1 LRKGSAKAL
10 GIAALIGLAA
20 TVLTVIS
27 AQTAIVRLLHLKSRD
42 LYFVAKAPEK
52 PDNVML
58 LVVDQKSID
67 RFPEPLMFWHPYYAE
82 AIEAAAGAGAK
93 VLGLDVAFPIPVDQW
108 VPGLDQRMAQA
119 VISTSARMP
128 VLAGYAVSTLSQQR
142 EWPVPM
148 NMAAAALG
156 QTVYVNLR
164 ADEDDFI
171 RSIELFEPAGSRSM
185 SLGVA
190 ERYLGHELKD
200 VERVLTINYAG
211 PAGTFP
217 RVSLSDFIEAAR
229 AGKQDQL
236 RRWVGGKAVLLGPD
250 LITDRHATPYY
261 AFRAGTP
268 ANTAG
273 VEIHANSVHTLLTG
287 RHLREVSPA
296 AKAALLLM
304 IASLAA
310 LVTTAI
316 AGWQLF
322 GWLLLLGLLSS
333 AGGYAMFQR
342 GILVAPSELVLSMLL
357 STLLA
362 LLISYFSAAR
372 RRDAFRKAVSVFVG
386 RQVAE
391 ALDATGTISLSGGR
405 EMVTI
410 LFTDIRGFTSW
421 CDTQEPETVVARL
434 NEYFAVMTGCIVRH
448 GGHVNKFI
456 GDGIMAIFSDSEG
469 KHLGDHAERAVRC
482 AMEMVQD
489 QGEFK
494 TGAGIHTGYAV
505 VGNVGSGDKMDYT
518 ALGDTVNLAA
528 RLESLNKEF
537 KTKLLMSETTYLRVS
552 ERIAGKRLGEVT
564 VRGKSAQQ
572 ALYTVP
578 EV

>member
-1 LRKGSAKAL
+1 MKKGRGKVL
-10 GIAALIGLAA
+10 GIALLIGLAA
-20 TVLTVIS
+20 TLLTEIS
-27 AQTAIVRLLHLKSRD
+27 GQTAIVHLLHLKSRD
-42 LYFVAKAPEK
+42 LYFVAKSPEK
-52 PDNVML
+52 PDNLLL

-67 RFPEPLMFWHPYYAE
+67 RFPEPLLFWHQYYAE
-82 AIEAAAGAGAK
+82 AIEAAAEAGAR

-108 VPGLDQRMAQA
+108 VQGLDQRMAEA
-119 VISTSARMP
+119 VISTSSRMP
-128 VLAGYAVSTLSQQR
+128 VLAGYAVSTLAQQR
-142 EWPVPM
+142 QWPVPM

-190 ERYLGHELKD
+190 ERYLGRELKVAD
-200 VERVLTINYAG
+200 RVLIINYAG
-211 PAGTFP
+211 PAGTIP
-217 RVSLSDFIEAAR
+217 RVSLSDFVEASR
-229 AGKQDQL
+229 AGRKDQL
-236 RRWVGGKAVLLGPD
+236 RQWVAGKAVLLGPD

-287 RHLREVSPA
+287 KYLTELKTAP
-296 AKAALLLM
+296 KAVLLLLL
-304 IASLAA
+304 ACSAA
-310 LVTTAI
+310 LVTTII
-316 AGWQLF
+316 AGWLLF
-322 GWLLLLGLLSS
+322 GWLSLLGAVAGASGYLLFR
-333 AGGYAMFQR
+333 GGV
-342 GILVAPSELVLSMLL
+342 LVAPSELLLCMLF
-357 STLLA
+357 STLLS

-386 RQVAE
+386 KQVAE
-391 ALDATGTISLSGGR
+391 ALDATGTIGLSGGR
-405 EMVTI
+405 QMVTI
-410 LFTDIRGFTSW
+410 LFTDIRGFTAW

-489 QGEFK
+489 QGDFK
-494 TGAGIHTGYAV
+494 TGAGIHTGFAV

-537 KTKLLMSETTYLRVS
+537 KTKLLMSETTYLRVC
-552 ERIAGKRLGEVT
+552 ERIAGQRLGEVT